1 MHGGAGGRGTGP
13 KTEASPSNLTFTDVQ
28 VFDTYMREITYTL
41 YLYSCVSNMDYASVT
56 VILYISLIAI
66 TFGWSRLSVLSTIVK
81 FEEDGEWIDANF
93 DKIQERYRN
102 RFIAVKNR
110 TIIIDAEKLESII
123 DELKSKGVGLDD
135 VLIQFVHG
143 KDFSFLL

>member
-1 MHGGAGGRGTGP
+1 M
-13 KTEASPSNLTFTDVQ
+13 F
-28 VFDTYMREITYTL
+28 
-41 YLYSCVSNMDYASVT
+41 YASVT

-93 DKIQERYRN
+93 DKIQERYGN

-123 DELKSKGVGLDD
+123 DELKSKGVSLDD